1 MLSHGGNCL
10 RLKLPFTRLNLA
22 RRYIWGALVVALIPL
37 ALIAGLYDRYSANL
51 LNNLITNRVE
61 SELEATAAKLDNF
74 MATQVNRLEN
84 IVDLPDT
91 TAFFANHEDG
101 DLTPLLADF
110 LRIETESPDIYAI
123 ELADVDGYIL
133 QTIPE
138 TRYRGRPDDY
148 NTLPLIKHGA
158 VDVLGP
164 VLPRDN
170 RPGWFL
176 ISMPVK
182 LNQETIGMV
191 SLRMRLASLSE
202 QMSSLV
208 EPNVYRPHIVVF
220 DRVRLSA
227 VGTAAEPGIEIA
239 GSRQFFPGWKIQL
252 VKGRDIFKEPR
263 TYIRY
268 LLMVVAAASALCL
281 IYLFFQMSERLSR
294 NLQPLSEGARAI
306 ANGNFSVPVSEDAPG
321 ELGVLARSYN
331 QMREQLGKLIE
342 SRIDV
347 ERRAALGSMAAGI
360 AHEIRNPL
368 TTVSATVHGLKRT
381 EKDAE
386 RQQMLDVISS
396 EIARVDGA
404 IRELLNYAR
413 PSEPEKEQVAI
424 KEILQSIKV
433 LIATTAHEKDVVV
446 NISGQSNL
454 LLLLDQAHL
463 RQILL
468 NLALNA
474 IEAMPEGGH
483 LTMRAY
489 RNKGSAVLEV
499 SDDGT
504 GIDDDTKAKVL
515 RPFFTTKS
523 DGSGLG
529 LSITNQLVEANGGT
543 MQIESETGVGT
554 TVTITFPVVDPERG
568 TP

>member
-1 MLSHGGNCL
+1 M

-51 LNNLITNRVE
+51 LNNLVTNRVE

-74 MATQVNRLEN
+74 LATQVNRLEN

-91 TAFFANHEDG
+91 TAFFANHEDS
-101 DLTPLLADF
+101 DLRPLLADF

-123 ELADVDGYIL
+123 ELADIDGNTL
-133 QTIPE
+133 QTIPSN
-138 TRYRGRPDDY
+138 RYREKPDDFS
-148 NTLPLIKHGA
+148 TLPLVQHGA
-158 VDVLGP
+158 VTILGP
-164 VLPRDN
+164 VLPKNN

-227 VGTAAEPGIEIA
+227 VGTAAEPGIETA

-252 VKGRDIFKEPR
+252 VKGRDIYKEPR

-268 LLMVVAAASALCL
+268 LLMVAAASSALCL
-281 IYLFFQMSERLSR
+281 VYLFFQLSERLSR
-294 NLQPLSEGARAI
+294 NLQPLSEGARAV
-306 ANGNFSVPVSEDAPG
+306 ANGNFSVPVPEDAPG
-321 ELGVLARSYN
+321 ELGILARSYN

-347 ERRAALGSMAAGI
+347 ERRAALGNMAAGI

-386 RQQMLDVISS
+386 RLQMLDVISS

-404 IRELLNYAR
+404 ISELLNYAR
-413 PSEPEKEQVAI
+413 PSEPEKEHVAI

-433 LIATTAHEKDVVV
+433 LIAATAYESSVVV

-454 LLLLDQAHL
+454 VLLLDQAHL

-523 DGSGLG
+523 YGSGLG
-529 LSITNQLVEANGGT
+529 LSITNLLVEANGGT
-543 MQIESETGVGT
+543 MQIESETGIGT
-554 TVTITFPVVDPERG
+554 TVTMTFPGVDTKRG
-568 TP
+568 KS

>member
-1 MLSHGGNCL
+1 
-10 RLKLPFTRLNLA
+10 
-22 RRYIWGALVVALIPL
+22 
-37 ALIAGLYDRYSANL
+37 
-51 LNNLITNRVE
+51 
-61 SELEATAAKLDNF
+61 
-74 MATQVNRLEN
+74 
-84 IVDLPDT
+84 
-91 TAFFANHEDG
+91 
-101 DLTPLLADF
+101 
-110 LRIETESPDIYAI
+110 
-123 ELADVDGYIL
+123 
-133 QTIPE
+133 
-138 TRYRGRPDDY
+138 
-148 NTLPLIKHGA
+148 
-158 VDVLGP
+158 
-164 VLPRDN
+164 
-170 RPGWFL
+170 
-176 ISMPVK
+176 
-182 LNQETIGMV
+182 
-191 SLRMRLASLSE
+191 
-202 QMSSLV
+202 
-208 EPNVYRPHIVVF
+208 
-220 DRVRLSA
+220 
-227 VGTAAEPGIEIA
+227 
-239 GSRQFFPGWKIQL
+239 
-252 VKGRDIFKEPR
+252 
-263 TYIRY
+263 
-268 LLMVVAAASALCL
+268 
-281 IYLFFQMSERLSR
+281 
-294 NLQPLSEGARAI
+294 
-306 ANGNFSVPVSEDAPG
+306 
-321 ELGVLARSYN
+321 LARSYN

-396 EIARVDGA
+396 EIDRVDGA

-424 KEILQSIKV
+424 KGILQSIKV

-543 MQIESETGVGT
+543 MQIESETAVGT

-568 TP
+568 TS

>member
-1 MLSHGGNCL
+1 M
-10 RLKLPFTRLNLA
+10 A
-22 RRYIWGALVVALIPL
+22 QRYIWGALVAALIPL
-37 ALIAGLYDRYSANL
+37 ATIAGLYDRYSANL
-51 LNNLITNRVE
+51 LDNLITNRME
-61 SELEATAAKLDNF
+61 SELEATAAKLNNF
-74 MATQVNRLEN
+74 MAVQVNRLEN

-91 TAFFANHEDG
+91 TAFFSNQDAG
-101 DLTPLLADF
+101 GLTPLLGDF

-123 ELADVDGYIL
+123 ELADIDGNIL

-138 TRYRGRPDDY
+138 TRHRGKPDDY
-148 NTLPLIKHGA
+148 NTLPLIQHGA
-158 VDVLGP
+158 VGVLGP
-164 VLPRDN
+164 VLPKGG

-182 LNQETIGMV
+182 LNQEVIGIV

-202 QMSSLV
+202 QTSSLV
-208 EPNVYRPHIVVF
+208 EPNVHRPQIVVF
-220 DRVRLSA
+220 DRIRLSA
-227 VGTAAEPGIEIA
+227 VGTAAKPGIEIA

-268 LLMVVAAASALCL
+268 LLMVAAAASALCL
-281 IYLFFQMSERLSR
+281 IYLFLQMSERLSR

-347 ERRAALGSMAAGI
+347 ERRAALGNMAAGI

-404 IRELLNYAR
+404 ISELLNYAR

-433 LIATTAHEKDVVV
+433 LIATTAHEKNVVV

-454 LLLLDQAHL
+454 LLLLDQSHL
-463 RQILL
+463 RQIML

-489 RNKGSAVLEV
+489 RNKRSAVLEV

-504 GIDDDTKAKVL
+504 GIDEATKAKVL

-554 TVTITFPVVDPERG
+554 TVTITFPVIDPERAA
-568 TP
+568 